1 MISNNF
7 IEFDRLANEASSAC
21 DSAIRFIKS
30 ISQQYPVDYQD
41 NEPLSWKNGKKLI
54 ARYAESYCDF
64 FAEAKEYTE
73 GARKEFET
81 SKHFSE
87 RYYKKCKYLDRDI
100 FHESYLTAS
109 EEFKPFLP
117 PILNFIFYYEKEYE
131 GARPKELREP
141 LYDGLNGSPPS
152 SSIGNIGPDSS

>member
-1 MISNNF
+1 MDSINTIELNKLVDEAIS
-7 IEFDRLANEASSAC
+7 SC
-21 DSAIRFIKS
+21 DTAIRFIRS

-109 EEFKPFLP
+109 EEFAPFLV
-117 PILNFIFYYEKEYE
+117 PILDFIFYYEKEYE

-141 LYDGLNGSPPS
+141 SYDGLNGSPS